1 MVVDHQRVEV
11 PLSSELVYD
20 CAARSHE
27 ACQVAWATGCNRSVL
42 TSTSLTIDASLAN
55 RHKLT
60 HHVPFSWRSM
70 YSNFELKR
78 NWTAV
83 FPVRLTFLA
92 RRDAIRCTGRCQ
104 LGLKEGVC
112 ARLVRFRGGGV
123 GQDHVRQKLLTQRF
137 ANVWISQLNL
147 WERNGRVLQLFY

>member
-112 ARLVRFRGGGV
+112 ARLVRFRGGGSDKITCAKNCWLSV
-123 GQDHVRQKLLTQRF
+123 LLTYGF
-137 ANVWISQLNL
+137 LNWIFESDN
-147 WERNGRVLQLFY
+147 